1 MPADFTG
8 YVGKPL
14 TFSGTGAGGDTR
26 NIVSWEWDFGDG
38 TTATGQTVQ
47 HTYNQPGTY
56 TVTLTVTNDCGG
68 QATATHTVE
77 ILTLQTLTITI
88 NAGMN
93 NFISVPIDINP
104 ANYGLQDSE
113 IWYFNGNTQQWE
125 MLTTGMMKAGVGYQI
140 VSAASKTIT
149 IEAPQF
155 VSLTWQDVLTIN
167 RVQIGAVGK
176 PWWFIGVGGDPIS
189 VPSGYT
195 VYDPYTDPT
204 FQNMQTVTVMQPGH
218 AYWLY
223 IPENACPMPTA
234 DFTVQPSQL

>member
-26 NIVSWEWDFGDG
+26 TIVSWEWDFGDG

-68 QATATHTVE
+68 QATATHTID
-77 ILTLQTLTITI
+77 ILTLQSLTLTL
-88 NAGMN
+88 NQGA
-93 NFISVPIDINP
+93 NFISVPIDIDP
-104 ANYGLQDSE
+104 AQYGLTNTE
-113 IWYFNGNTQQWE
+113 IWYFDGNTQQWV
-125 MLTTGMMKAGVGYQI
+125 MLTTGMMKAGVGYE
-140 VSAASKTIT
+140 VLAPNPMTVT

-155 VSLTWQDVLTIN
+155 TTLTWQDILTIN
-167 RVQIGAVGK
+167 GVQIGAVGK
-176 PWWFIGVGGDPIS
+176 PWWFIGVGG
-189 VPSGYT
+189 VPVDVPAGYI
-195 VYDPYTDPT
+195 VYDPATDPT
-204 FQNMQTVTVMQPGH
+204 FQNMQQVTRMEVGK

-223 IPENACPMPTA
+223 IPENVCPTPTA
-234 DFTVQPSQL
+234 DFTVQQL